1 MQDWLRSAGLGR
13 LTEVFEAQNIERAD
27 LAELTDADLRELG
40 LTIGERKRFRRV
52 LAAQSGIVA
61 ALPATLAITRAER
74 RPLTIMFVDLV
85 GSTALAE
92 RCDGEDFMAV
102 LQLYRQ
108 FCAEAIERYGGRIAQ
123 LMGDGILAYF
133 CYPVSHEDDSA
144 RAVRAALDITS
155 GIGALTTPAE
165 VKLQVRIGIAGGRVV
180 ISSLHSADIADFD
193 SVIGSVPNRAARLQ
207 TLSSPDGVIISELV
221 HERVAPFFACIDLG
235 RRTLKGF
242 GAPEHVFRVL
252 RPLSHT
258 ATGMNPTIRLTPLIN
273 REAELASLTQ
283 HWADAQAG
291 RGSAV
296 LIVGEPGIGKSR
308 LIERFVGNIL
318 GDEVVLLR
326 VLSSL
331 FDQDSTL
338 RPFLDYFRQA
348 SGVDTEQ
355 DPAAQLAKLAASLH
369 DRGQTSDLAVMADL
383 LSLQPEAALPTSTPG
398 ALRRLSLD
406 VLSDQILAAATRS
419 PACLVVED
427 FHWLDP
433 TSRELLKTLIDQVG
447 QHRLLILVTARDTAL
462 DDAMRLGCGEAMT
475 LKRLRPEQVAN
486 MLQSLFTDAPVPAS
500 VVRGIIQRSDGVP
513 LFIEEVLR
521 PVLRSRTAMDWSL
534 LPSDD
539 AAAGAVPSVIH
550 ETLMAWL
557 DRSGGAI
564 ELAQAAAVIGRAARR
579 DILAEISGLDPVALA
594 SSLATLGSAGLL
606 HLEMVNGQEC
616 AVFSHALLRDTAY
629 DSLLREQRVSL
640 HARTA
645 RVLAALEPEAVESQP
660 ELLALHLT
668 EGGLGEEALEFWIT
682 AGRRSLRR
690 SAMLEASRLLRR
702 GLDVVRAL
710 PPTPALQAQ
719 TFTIMGLLGPA
730 LIALYGPGSQDV
742 QALYAEAYASVH
754 SGVPQ
759 AGDDRRE
766 LQTHFPLLWGWWRIS
781 RDFRV
786 KGERSAALLSRATR
800 LGDPGLLLQAH
811 HCQWA
816 SCYSA
821 ADLLG
826 CQDHIAR
833 GMVLYRGADYR
844 DHAALYGNHD
854 PLVCAHGE
862 LAQVHWMQGRLETAL
877 EQERLSRE
885 TAHQLGHLGSYLH
898 GMDMAILHRSY
909 RREHSAVAT
918 LASELMAFTA
928 EHGLADHRAK
938 GLLFQ
943 GWSTAMTGDASRGV
957 DAIAS
962 ALARQREIGT
972 TEDFPIYVCLYAEA
986 LIAHGRADRAADE
999 LMRARADFDAIGLRI
1014 WMPEVIHS
1022 VGRAILA
1029 ADPASTGAAAM
1040 FFEEASVV
1048 ARAQD
1053 ASMLDLRVA
1062 VSQAELWAKL
1072 GDEKGALVRLE
1083 AALAAIPEP
1092 IAETTVHEAWALR
1105 RKLRGTL
1112 GSRTTCQT

>member
-13 LTEVFEAQNIERAD
+13 LIESFTAHNVERTD
-27 LAELTDADLRELG
+27 LVELTDADLRELG

-133 CYPVSHEDDSA
+133 CYPISHEDDSA
-144 RAVRAALDITS
+144 RAVRAALDIAS
-155 GIGALTTPAE
+155 GIGALITPAQAA
-165 VKLQVRIGIAGGRVV
+165 LQVRIGIAGGRVV
-180 ISSLHSADIADFD
+180 ISSLHTADIADFD

-207 TLSSPDGVIISELV
+207 TLATPDAIIISELV
-221 HERVAPFFACIDLG
+221 HERVAPYFACEDLG
-235 RRTLKGF
+235 RRVLKGF

-252 RPLSHT
+252 RPLART
-258 ATGMNPTIRLTPLIN
+258 ATAINPTIRLTPLIN
-273 REAELASLTQ
+273 REVELATLTRR
-283 HWADAQAG
+283 WAEAQAG
-291 RGSAV
+291 HGSAV
-296 LIVGEPGIGKSR
+296 LIAGEPGIGKSR

-326 VLSSL
+326 MLSSL
-331 FDQDSTL
+331 FDQDSAL
-338 RPFLDYFRQA
+338 RPFLEYFRQA
-348 SGVDTEQ
+348 SGFETEA
-355 DPAAQLAKLAASLH
+355 DPAVQLAKLAALLH
-369 DRGQTSDLAVMADL
+369 DRGPGTDIVRDLAVMADL
-383 LSLQPEAALPTSTPG
+383 LSLPMDAPMPTSTPA
-398 ALRRLSLD
+398 ALRRLSLE
-406 VLSDQILAAATRS
+406 VLSGQILAAAIKS

-433 TSRELLKTLIDQVG
+433 TSRELLRTLIQHVG
-447 QHRLLILVTARDTAL
+447 SHRLLILVTVRETAL
-462 DDAMRLGCGEAMT
+462 EDAQGLGCAELMT
-475 LKRLRPEQVAN
+475 LKRLLPEQVAN
-486 MLQSLFTDAPVPAS
+486 MLQSLFSDAPVPTS

-521 PVLRSRTAMDWSL
+521 PVLQSRTTTDWSL
-534 LPSDD
+534 LPGED

-564 ELAQAAAVIGRAARR
+564 ELAQIAAVIGRAARR
-579 DILAEISGLDPVALA
+579 DILAEISGLDSATLA
-594 SSLATLGSAGLL
+594 SSLETLGEAGLL
-606 HLEMVNGQEC
+606 HLETVNGQEC

-645 RVLAALEPEAVESQP
+645 RVLAALDPEAVELQP

-668 EGGLGEEALEFWIT
+668 EGSLGEEALEFWI
-682 AGRRSLRR
+682 AGGRRALRR

-742 QALYAEAYASVH
+742 QALYAEAYQSVH
-754 SGVPQ
+754 
-759 AGDDRRE
+759 AGGDAPISEDRRE
-766 LQTHFPLLWGWWRIS
+766 VQAHFPLLWGWWRIS

-786 KGERSAALLSRATR
+786 MGERSAALLSRATR
-800 LGDPGLLLQAH
+800 LGDPALLLQAH

-816 SCYSA
+816 SCYNA

-826 CQDHIAR
+826 CQDHIAH
-833 GMVLYRGADYR
+833 GMALYGSADYR
-844 DHAALYGNHD
+844 DHASLYGNHD
-854 PLVCAHGE
+854 ALVCAHGE
-862 LAQVHWMQGRLETAL
+862 LAQVHWMQGPVGDGTRTRAGC
-877 EQERLSRE
+877 RVKRRAS
-885 TAHQLGHLGSYLH
+885 S
-898 GMDMAILHRSY
+898 AI
-909 RREHSAVAT
+909 SAAT
-918 LASELMAFTA
+918 CM
-928 EHGLADHRAK
+928 
-938 GLLFQ
+938 
-943 GWSTAMTGDASRGV
+943 GWTWRCCTGAIAASTARW
-957 DAIAS
+957 
-962 ALARQREIGT
+962 R
-972 TEDFPIYVCLYAEA
+972 P
-986 LIAHGRADRAADE
+986 
-999 LMRARADFDAIGLRI
+999 
-1014 WMPEVIHS
+1014 W
-1022 VGRAILA
+1022 
-1029 ADPASTGAAAM
+1029 
-1040 FFEEASVV
+1040 
-1048 ARAQD
+1048 
-1053 ASMLDLRVA
+1053 
-1062 VSQAELWAKL
+1062 
-1072 GDEKGALVRLE
+1072 
-1083 AALAAIPEP
+1083 
-1092 IAETTVHEAWALR
+1092 R
-1105 RKLRGTL
+1105 R
-1112 GSRTTCQT
+1112 S